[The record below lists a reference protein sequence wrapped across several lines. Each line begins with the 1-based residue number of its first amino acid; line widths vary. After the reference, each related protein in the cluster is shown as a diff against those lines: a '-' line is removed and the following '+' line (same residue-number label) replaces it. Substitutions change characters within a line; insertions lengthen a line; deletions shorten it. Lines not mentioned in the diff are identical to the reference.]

1 MYQALYRKY
10 RPKSFDDLLGQEH
23 VNTTLKNQIKND
35 NIGHAYLFSGTRGT
49 GKTSAAKIFSR
60 AVNCLDPVDG
70 NPCNKCSNCLEILEE
85 STMDVIEMDAASNNS
100 VEDIRDLREKVIYPP
115 AKIKKKVYIIDEVH
129 MLSKGAFNA
138 LLKTLEEPPKHLIFI
153 LATTEPE
160 RLPQT
165 ILSRCQ
171 RFDFKRITNKDI
183 ILNMQKI
190 IENEDVKVDIDVLK
204 LIARNSDGAM
214 RDALSLLDQCISFD
228 KDEITY
234 EDAIDILGV
243 TNIDLIFDLVDDINN
258 KDMEKTLMQIDKIIQ
273 DGKDIQQFIKDLIVH
288 FRNIMIVKSSN
299 DSKDILEIDNFDR
312 YKEQAN
318 NMDLDF
324 IMNCL
329 DLLTEA
335 EGKTKWTS
343 QGRIIL
349 EMVIIKMVQLTNTLS
364 LIERLEK
371 VEDLISTGNIN
382 ISNKTVEK
390 SNDIKGKIV
399 QNNNILPSS
408 SVSTS
413 SEKIKDNIVKKEDD
427 KNAGKVED
435 KKVENSN
442 PEVTGDIDLNT
453 IKKEWKNIL
462 ERIRTEK
469 INIYALIMEG
479 TVVDFYNNVIVV
491 NYDDGFGFHKEAV
504 SSEKNKTF
512 VEGIVSS
519 YFGRDLMLDFTI
531 GKKKVINEEQI
542 AKENTD
548 IEKAIDLFGE
558 DIVNIK

>member
-70 NPCNKCSNCLEILEE
+70 NPCNKCSNCLEILED

-288 FRNIMIVKSSN
+288 FRNIMIVKSSK

-312 YKEQAN
+312 YKEQSN
-318 NMDLDF
+318 SMDLDF

-364 LIERLEK
+364 LIERIER
-371 VEDLISTGNIN
+371 VEDLISTGDIG

-390 SNDIKGKIV
+390 PNIIKEEIN
-399 QNNNILPSS
+399 QTNNTISSATTSS
-408 SVSTS
+408 SS
-413 SEKIKDNIVKKEDD
+413 SPNEEKIDKKIE
-427 KNAGKVED
+427 KVETE
-435 KKVENSN
+435 KVTKSK

-453 IKKEWKNIL
+453 IQKEWKNIL

-479 TVVDFYNNVIVV
+479 SVVDFHNNVIVV

-519 YFGRDLMLDFTI
+519 YFGRDLILDFTI

-548 IEKAIDLFGE
+548 IEKAIDLFGQ